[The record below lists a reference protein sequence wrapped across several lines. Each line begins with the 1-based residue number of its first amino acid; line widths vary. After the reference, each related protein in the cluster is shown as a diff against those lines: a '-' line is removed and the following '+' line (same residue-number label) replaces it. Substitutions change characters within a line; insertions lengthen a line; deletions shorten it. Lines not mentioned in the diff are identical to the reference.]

1 MKNFKKVVLTI
12 LLGVAVILPS
22 SVYALTEVKNEE
34 ELKNAI
40 KDGGEIVLQDNI
52 TLTDII
58 EIKDGN
64 VIINMN
70 SKNIT
75 IEKGAFK
82 IFKGKVEFT
91 GKGTIKDVRE
101 GNSCTVWAYGSTN
114 SKDSEYTTLNIG
126 KDVTIDT
133 TQWGVCLG
141 NAVKDNKVAYGL
153 TLNFD
158 GKIISSGIESGGM
171 TIFGNVKNGC
181 SYDKKCDLT
190 NAPVVNIGK
199 TAYIK
204 ADGDVAL
211 YGAGI
216 GIWNI
221 NGGSFESKSVI
232 GIKSGKLIINDGLFT
247 AIGDPKIGELYGN
260 GIYSTGSSIQIEN
273 NKGYA
278 GNIEITINGGTF
290 ESDKG
295 LSIYHY
301 PPTKD
306 EENALKSLVIN
317 GGKFKAKYEL
327 LENDNVTIEYGEFA
341 SEIIDLLKNG
351 YVQLFTNGVYTPSN
365 IIGGSAGLL
374 INGKTTIDYI
384 KPGEEVT
391 ISTKG
396 MFELESLDITTS
408 DDKKVTVKDNKFIMP
423 SKLVRVNAKTIE
435 LYEILF
441 DPNENVEVTFTV
453 DGVEKDIAKEG
464 SKVKFSYT
472 VKEGYVVKS
481 ISLVNTFTDKE
492 VEVKDNTFTM
502 PEGSVELKIVT
513 AEKGDIKEVTKP
525 IEVSKDVDKEIV
537 EDLSKVKLDNTKT
550 GLLESVDTSKLE
562 GVTET
567 DKVEVS
573 IKATLNSYDKEKN
586 TLVFDIKPFY
596 SINGTE
602 KGIIPNNL
610 LTKTIKIELPV
621 PSSVTDT
628 HVKVIHK
635 SGEKV
640 IDTKN
645 YEIKTREDSK
655 YITIETE
662 SFSTFELSF
671 YTPSTVENPTTGD
684 GSIGYI
690 LLTIISLLGLAS
702 GYGLLK
708 HSMNK

>member
-1 MKNFKKVVLTI
+1 MKNFKKIVLSI
-12 LLGVAVILPS
+12 LLGVLVIVPS
-22 SVYALTEVKNEE
+22 TVYALTEVKTNE
-34 ELKNAI
+34 ELKEAVKN
-40 KDGGEIVLQDNI
+40 DSEIVLQN
-52 TLTDII
+52 DII
-58 EIKDGN
+58 MTDDITVRGQKINIDLNGNSLTLKAYIRVYEGSLEFSGKGLIKDDR
-64 VIINMN
+64 
-70 SKNIT
+70 
-75 IEKGAFK
+75 EDL
-82 IFKGKVEFT
+82 
-91 GKGTIKDVRE
+91 KGTIYV
-101 GNSCTVWAYGSTN
+101 YGSTD
-114 SKDSEYTTLNIG
+114 SKAVSYATLTVG
-126 KDVTIDT
+126 KDVKIETKRYGIVVWPITENKKPVPTYFPTYGTVINFNGTIIST
-133 TQWGVCLG
+133 NENAGGITISG
-141 NAVKDNKVAYGL
+141 NLKN
-153 TLNFD
+153 D
-158 GKIISSGIESGGM
+158 GKLE
-171 TIFGNVKNGC
+171 
-181 SYDKKCDLT
+181 
-190 NAPVVNIGK
+190 NAPIINIGK
-199 TAYIK
+199 TAVVK
-204 ADGDVAL
+204 TTAEAAL
-211 YGAGI
+211 YAAGI
-216 GIWNI
+216 GVWNI
-221 NGGSFESKSVI
+221 DGGVFEGKSAI
-232 GIKSGKLIINDGLFT
+232 GIKSGKLVINDGTFT
-247 AIGDPKIGELYGN
+247 ATGETKTGELYGN
-260 GIYSTGSSIQIEN
+260 GIISTGSSIQIEN

-301 PPTKD
+301 PPTTD

-317 GGKFKAKYEL
+317 GGVFKANYKL

-423 SKLVRVNAKTIE
+423 NKLVRVNAKTIE
-435 LYEILF
+435 LYEILYE
-441 DPNENVEVTFTV
+441 PNENVEVTFTV

-464 SKVKFSYT
+464 SKVKFSYN

-513 AEKGDIKEVTKP
+513 TEKGDIKEVTKP
-525 IEVSKDVDKEIV
+525 IEVSKDVDKEVV

-684 GSIGYI
+684 GSIGYL

>member
-1 MKNFKKVVLTI
+1 MKNFKKIVLSI
-12 LLGVAVILPS
+12 LLGVLVIVPS
-22 SVYALTEVKNEE
+22 TVYALTEVKTNE
-34 ELKNAI
+34 ELKEAVKN
-40 KDGGEIVLQDNI
+40 DSEIVLQN
-52 TLTDII
+52 DII
-58 EIKDGN
+58 MTDDITVRGQKINIDLNGNSLTLKAYIRVYEGSLEFSGKGLIKDDR
-64 VIINMN
+64 
-70 SKNIT
+70 
-75 IEKGAFK
+75 EDLR
-82 IFKGKVEFT
+82 
-91 GKGTIKDVRE
+91 GTIYV
-101 GNSCTVWAYGSTN
+101 YGSTD
-114 SKDSEYTTLNIG
+114 SKAVSFATLTVG
-126 KDVTIDT
+126 KDVKIETKRYGIVVWPITENKKPVPTYFPTYGTVINFNGTIIST
-133 TQWGVCLG
+133 NENAGGITISG
-141 NAVKDNKVAYGL
+141 NLKN
-153 TLNFD
+153 D
-158 GKIISSGIESGGM
+158 GKLE
-171 TIFGNVKNGC
+171 
-181 SYDKKCDLT
+181 
-190 NAPVVNIGK
+190 NAPIINIGK
-199 TAYIK
+199 TAVVK
-204 ADGDVAL
+204 TTAEAAL
-211 YGAGI
+211 YAAGI
-216 GIWNI
+216 GVWNI
-221 NGGSFESKSVI
+221 DGGVFEGKSAI
-232 GIKSGKLIINDGLFT
+232 GIKSGKLVINDGTFT
-247 AIGDPKIGELYGN
+247 ATGETKTGELYGN
-260 GIYSTGSSIQIEN
+260 GIISTGSSIQIEN

-290 ESDKG
+290 KSEKG

-301 PPTKD
+301 PPTTD

-317 GGKFKAKYEL
+317 GGVFKAKYEL

-351 YVQLFTNGVYTPSN
+351 YVQLFTDGVYTPSN

-423 SKLVRVNAKTIE
+423 NKLVRVNAKTIE
-435 LYEILF
+435 LYEILYE
-441 DPNENVEVTFTV
+441 PNENVKVTFTV

-481 ISLVNTFTDKE
+481 ISLVNTYTDEE

-513 AEKGDIKEVTKP
+513 TEKGDIKEVTKP

>member
-1 MKNFKKVVLTI
+1 MKNFKKIVLTFI
-12 LLGVAVILPS
+12 SVALVLVPS
-22 SVYALTEVKNEE
+22 TLFAATVEVKNEE
-34 ELKNAI
+34 ELFKAI
-40 KDGGEIVLQDNI
+40 SSDNTIILQSDV
-52 TLTDII
+52 TLTKTL
-58 EIKDGN
+58 EIKGSNVTIDLNGN
-64 VIINMN
+64 TLTVENGYIDLL
-70 SKNIT
+70 
-75 IEKGAFK
+75 
-82 IFKGKVEFT
+82 KGKLEFT
-91 GKGTIKDVRE
+91 GKGIVKDVRVREDVTSTIWVE
-101 GNSCTVWAYGSTN
+101 G
-114 SKDSEYTTLNIG
+114 SKDVNAKDYSVLTIG

-133 TQWGVCLG
+133 TQWAITVYHDDY
-141 NAVKDNKVAYGL
+141 KAYGV
-153 TLNFD
+153 TLNFNGTIESSAVNGGGITLNGFVKND
-158 GKIISSGIESGGM
+158 GKIE
-171 TIFGNVKNGC
+171 
-181 SYDKKCDLT
+181 
-190 NAPVVNIGK
+190 NAPVINLGK
-199 TAYIK
+199 TASVK
-204 ADGDVAL
+204 VVGDTAL
-211 YGAGI
+211 YGAGM
-216 GIWNI
+216 GVWNI
-221 NGGSFESKSVI
+221 NGGMYEGKSAI
-232 GIKSGKLIINDGLFT
+232 GIKSGSLIINDGVFT
-247 AIGDPKIGELYGN
+247 ATGENKTGELYGN
-260 GIYSTGSSIQIEN
+260 GMISTGSSIQIEN

-290 ESDKG
+290 KSEKG

-301 PPTKD
+301 PPAED

-317 GGKFKAKYEL
+317 GGSFKANYKL

-423 SKLVRVNAKTIE
+423 NKLVRVNAKTIE

-441 DPNENVEVTFTV
+441 DPNENVKVAFTV

-481 ISLVNTFTDKE
+481 ISLVNTYTDKE

-513 AEKGDIKEVTKP
+513 TEKGDIKEVTKP

>member
-1 MKNFKKVVLTI
+1 MKNFKKVVLTFI
-12 LLGVAVILPS
+12 SVALVLVPS
-22 SVYALTEVKNEE
+22 TLFAATVEVKNEE
-34 ELKNAI
+34 ELFKAI
-40 KDGGEIVLQDNI
+40 SSDNTIILQSDV
-52 TLTDII
+52 TLTKAL
-58 EIKDGN
+58 EIKGSNVTIDLNGN
-64 VIINMN
+64 TLTVENGYIDLF
-70 SKNIT
+70 
-75 IEKGAFK
+75 E
-82 IFKGKVEFT
+82 GKLEFT
-91 GKGTIKDVRE
+91 GKGIVKDIRVRE
-101 GNSCTVWAYGSTN
+101 KVTSTIWVEGSN
-114 SKDSEYTTLNIG
+114 DVNAKDFSTLVIG

-133 TQWGVCLG
+133 TQWGITISNLDS
-141 NAVKDNKVAYGL
+141 NNKAYGV
-153 TLNFD
+153 TVNFD
-158 GKIISSGIESGGM
+158 GTLISSAVKGGGI
-171 TIFGNVKNGC
+171 TVFGNVKNDG
-181 SYDKKCDLT
+181 KIE
-190 NAPVVNIGK
+190 NAPVINLGK
-199 TAYIK
+199 TASVK
-204 ADGDVAL
+204 VVGDTAL
-211 YGAGI
+211 YGAGM
-216 GIWNI
+216 GVWNI
-221 NGGSFESKSVI
+221 NGGIYEGKSAI
-232 GIKSGKLIINDGLFT
+232 GIKSGKLVINDGTFT
-247 AIGDPKIGELYGN
+247 ATGDPKTGELYGN
-260 GIYSTGSSIQIEN
+260 GIISTGSSIQIEN

-290 ESDKG
+290 KSDKG

-301 PPTKD
+301 PPTTD

-317 GGKFKAKYEL
+317 GGVFKAKYEL

-396 MFELESLDITTS
+396 MFELDSLDITTS
-408 DDKKVTVKDNKFIMP
+408 DDKEVSVKDNKFIMP
-423 SKLVRVNAKTIE
+423 NKLVRVNAKTIE

-441 DPNENVEVTFTV
+441 DPNENVKVAFTV

-464 SKVKFSYT
+464 SKVKFSYN

-481 ISLVNTFTDKE
+481 ISLVNIYTDEE

-502 PEGSVELKIVT
+502 PDGSVELKIVT
-513 AEKGDIKEVTKP
+513 TEKGDIKEVTKP

>member
-1 MKNFKKVVLTI
+1 MKNFKKIVLSI
-12 LLGVAVILPS
+12 LLGVLVIVPS
-22 SVYALTEVKNEE
+22 TVYALTEVKTNE
-34 ELKNAI
+34 ELKEAVKN
-40 KDGGEIVLQDNI
+40 DGEIVLQK
-52 TLTDII
+52 DII
-58 EIKDGN
+58 MTDDITVRGQKINIDLNGNSLTLKAYIRVYEGSLEFSGKGLIKDDR
-64 VIINMN
+64 
-70 SKNIT
+70 
-75 IEKGAFK
+75 EDLR
-82 IFKGKVEFT
+82 
-91 GKGTIKDVRE
+91 GTIYV
-101 GNSCTVWAYGSTN
+101 YGSTD
-114 SKDSEYTTLNIG
+114 SKAVSFANLTVG
-126 KDVTIDT
+126 KDVKIETKRYGIVVWPITENKKPVPTYFPTYGTVINFNGTIIST
-133 TQWGVCLG
+133 NENAGGITISG
-141 NAVKDNKVAYGL
+141 NLKN
-153 TLNFD
+153 D
-158 GKIISSGIESGGM
+158 GKLE
-171 TIFGNVKNGC
+171 
-181 SYDKKCDLT
+181 
-190 NAPVVNIGK
+190 NAPIINIGK
-199 TAYIK
+199 TAVVK
-204 ADGDVAL
+204 TTAEAAL
-211 YGAGI
+211 YGAGM
-216 GIWNI
+216 GVWNI
-221 NGGSFESKSVI
+221 DGGVFEGKSAI
-232 GIKSGKLIINDGLFT
+232 GIKSGKLVINDGTFT
-247 AIGDPKIGELYGN
+247 ATGETKTGELYGN
-260 GIYSTGSSIQIEN
+260 GIISTGSSIQIEN

-290 ESDKG
+290 KSEKG

-317 GGKFKAKYEL
+317 GGVFKANYKL

-396 MFELESLDITTS
+396 MYELESLDITTS
-408 DDKKVTVKDNKFIMP
+408 DDEKVTVKDNKFIMP
-423 SKLVRVNAKTIE
+423 NKLVRVNAKTIE

-441 DPNENVEVTFTV
+441 DPNENVKVTFTV

-481 ISLVNTFTDKE
+481 ISLVNIYTDEE

-513 AEKGDIKEVTKP
+513 TEKGEVKEVTKP

>member
-1 MKNFKKVVLTI
+1 MKNFKKLVLTFI
-12 LLGVAVILPS
+12 SVALVLVPS
-22 SVYALTEVKNEE
+22 TLFAATVEVKNEE
-34 ELKNAI
+34 ELFKAI
-40 KDGGEIVLQDNI
+40 SSDNTIILQSDV
-52 TLTDII
+52 TLTKAL
-58 EIKDGN
+58 EIKGSNVTIDLNGN
-64 VIINMN
+64 TLTVENGYIDLF
-70 SKNIT
+70 
-75 IEKGAFK
+75 E
-82 IFKGKVEFT
+82 GKLEFT
-91 GKGTIKDVRE
+91 GKGIVKDIRVRE
-101 GNSCTVWAYGSTN
+101 KVTSTIWVEGSN
-114 SKDSEYTTLNIG
+114 DVNAKDFSTLVIG

-133 TQWGVCLG
+133 TQWGITISNLDS
-141 NAVKDNKVAYGL
+141 NNKAYGV
-153 TLNFD
+153 TVNFD
-158 GKIISSGIESGGM
+158 GTLISSAVKGGGI
-171 TIFGNVKNGC
+171 TVFGNVKNDG
-181 SYDKKCDLT
+181 KIE
-190 NAPVVNIGK
+190 NAPVINLGK
-199 TAYIK
+199 TASVK
-204 ADGDVAL
+204 VVGDTAL
-211 YGAGI
+211 YGAGM
-216 GIWNI
+216 GVWNI
-221 NGGSFESKSVI
+221 NGGIYEGKSAI
-232 GIKSGKLIINDGLFT
+232 GIKSGKLVINDGTFT
-247 AIGDPKIGELYGN
+247 ATGDPKTGELYGN
-260 GIYSTGSSIQIEN
+260 GIISTGSSIQIEN

-290 ESDKG
+290 ESNKG

-301 PPTKD
+301 PPTTD

-317 GGKFKAKYEL
+317 GGSFKAKYEL
-327 LENDNVTIEYGEFA
+327 LDNDNVTIEYGEFA

-423 SKLVRVNAKTIE
+423 NKLVRVNAKTIE
-435 LYEILF
+435 LYEILYE
-441 DPNENVEVTFTV
+441 PNENVEVTFTV

-464 SKVKFSYT
+464 SKVKFSYN

-481 ISLVNTFTDKE
+481 ISLVNIYTDEE

-502 PEGSVELKIVT
+502 PDGSVELKIVT
-513 AEKGDIKEVTKP
+513 TEKGDIKEVTKP

-690 LLTIISLLGLAS
+690 LLTVISLLGLAS

>member
-1 MKNFKKVVLTI
+1 MKNFKKIVLSI
-12 LLGVAVILPS
+12 LLGVLVIVPS
-22 SVYALTEVKNEE
+22 TVYALTEVKTNE
-34 ELKNAI
+34 ELKEAVKN
-40 KDGGEIVLQDNI
+40 DGEIVLQK
-52 TLTDII
+52 DII
-58 EIKDGN
+58 MTDDITVRGQKINIDLNGNSLTLKAYIRVYEGSLEFSGKGLIKDDR
-64 VIINMN
+64 
-70 SKNIT
+70 
-75 IEKGAFK
+75 EDLR
-82 IFKGKVEFT
+82 
-91 GKGTIKDVRE
+91 GTIYV
-101 GNSCTVWAYGSTN
+101 YGSTD
-114 SKDSEYTTLNIG
+114 SKAVSFANLTVG
-126 KDVTIDT
+126 KDVKIETKRYGIVVWPITENKKPVPTYFPTYGTVINFNGTIIST
-133 TQWGVCLG
+133 NENAGGITISG
-141 NAVKDNKVAYGL
+141 NLKN
-153 TLNFD
+153 D
-158 GKIISSGIESGGM
+158 GKLE
-171 TIFGNVKNGC
+171 
-181 SYDKKCDLT
+181 
-190 NAPVVNIGK
+190 NAPIINIGK
-199 TAYIK
+199 TAVVK
-204 ADGDVAL
+204 TTAEAAL
-211 YGAGI
+211 YAAGM
-216 GIWNI
+216 GVWNI
-221 NGGSFESKSVI
+221 NGGVFEGKSAI
-232 GIKSGKLIINDGLFT
+232 GIKSGKLVINDGTFT
-247 AIGDPKIGELYGN
+247 ATGETKTGELYGN
-260 GIYSTGSSIQIEN
+260 GIISTGSSIQIEN

-290 ESDKG
+290 KSEKG

-301 PPTKD
+301 PPTTD

-317 GGKFKAKYEL
+317 GGSFKANYKL

-391 ISTKG
+391 ISTKE
-396 MFELESLDITTS
+396 MFELDSLDITTS
-408 DDKKVTVKDNKFIMP
+408 DDKEVSVKDNKFIMP

-464 SKVKFSYT
+464 SKVKFSYN

-481 ISLVNTFTDKE
+481 ISLVNIYTDEE

-513 AEKGDIKEVTKP
+513 TEKGDIKEVTKP

-621 PSSVTDT
+621 PSNVTDT

>member
-1 MKNFKKVVLTI
+1 MKNFKKIVLSI
-12 LLGVAVILPS
+12 LLGVLVIVPS
-22 SVYALTEVKNEE
+22 TVYALTEVKTNE
-34 ELKNAI
+34 ELKEAVKN
-40 KDGGEIVLQDNI
+40 DSEIVLQN
-52 TLTDII
+52 DII
-58 EIKDGN
+58 MTDDITVRGQKINIDLNGNSLTLKAYIRVYEGSLEFSGKGLIKDDR
-64 VIINMN
+64 
-70 SKNIT
+70 
-75 IEKGAFK
+75 EDLR
-82 IFKGKVEFT
+82 
-91 GKGTIKDVRE
+91 GTIYV
-101 GNSCTVWAYGSTN
+101 YGSTD
-114 SKDSEYTTLNIG
+114 SKAVSFANLTVG
-126 KDVTIDT
+126 KDVKIETKRYGIVVWPITENKKPVPTYFPTYGTVINFNGTIIST
-133 TQWGVCLG
+133 NENAGGITISG
-141 NAVKDNKVAYGL
+141 NLKN
-153 TLNFD
+153 D
-158 GKIISSGIESGGM
+158 GKLE
-171 TIFGNVKNGC
+171 
-181 SYDKKCDLT
+181 
-190 NAPVVNIGK
+190 NAPIINIGK
-199 TAYIK
+199 TAVVK
-204 ADGDVAL
+204 TTAEAAL
-211 YGAGI
+211 YAAGI
-216 GIWNI
+216 GVWNI
-221 NGGSFESKSVI
+221 DGGVFEGKSAI
-232 GIKSGKLIINDGLFT
+232 GIKSGKLVINDGTFT
-247 AIGDPKIGELYGN
+247 ATGELKTGELYGN
-260 GIYSTGSSIQIEN
+260 GIISTGSSIQIEN

-290 ESDKG
+290 ESNKG

-301 PPTKD
+301 PPTTD

-317 GGKFKAKYEL
+317 GGSFKAKYEL
-327 LENDNVTIEYGEFA
+327 LDNDNVTIEYGEFA

-423 SKLVRVNAKTIE
+423 NKLVRVNAKTIE
-435 LYEILF
+435 LYEILYE
-441 DPNENVEVTFTV
+441 PNENVEVTFTV

-464 SKVKFSYT
+464 SKVKFSYN

-481 ISLVNTFTDKE
+481 ISLVNIYTDEE

-502 PEGSVELKIVT
+502 PDGSVELKIVT
-513 AEKGDIKEVTKP
+513 TEKGDIKEVTKP

-602 KGIIPNNL
+602 KGIIIPNNL

-708 HSMNK
+708 HSVNK

>member
-1 MKNFKKVVLTI
+1 MKNFKKIVLSI
-12 LLGVAVILPS
+12 LLGVLVIVPS
-22 SVYALTEVKNEE
+22 TVYALTEVKTNE
-34 ELKNAI
+34 ELKEAVKN
-40 KDGGEIVLQDNI
+40 DSEIVLQN
-52 TLTDII
+52 DII
-58 EIKDGN
+58 MTDDITVRGQKINIDLNGNSLTLKAYIRVYEGSLEFSGKGLIKDDR
-64 VIINMN
+64 
-70 SKNIT
+70 
-75 IEKGAFK
+75 EDLR
-82 IFKGKVEFT
+82 
-91 GKGTIKDVRE
+91 GTIYV
-101 GNSCTVWAYGSTN
+101 YGSTD
-114 SKDSEYTTLNIG
+114 SKAVSYATLTVG
-126 KDVTIDT
+126 KDVKIETKRYGIVVWPITENKKPVPTYFPTYGTVINFNGTIIST
-133 TQWGVCLG
+133 NENAGGITISG
-141 NAVKDNKVAYGL
+141 NLKN
-153 TLNFD
+153 D
-158 GKIISSGIESGGM
+158 GKLE
-171 TIFGNVKNGC
+171 
-181 SYDKKCDLT
+181 
-190 NAPVVNIGK
+190 NAPIINIGK
-199 TAYIK
+199 TAVVK
-204 ADGDVAL
+204 TTAEAAL
-211 YGAGI
+211 YGAGM
-216 GIWNI
+216 GVWNI
-221 NGGSFESKSVI
+221 DGGIYEGKSAI
-232 GIKSGKLIINDGLFT
+232 GIKSGKLVINDGTFT
-247 AIGDPKIGELYGN
+247 AIGETKTGELYGN
-260 GIYSTGSSIQIEN
+260 GIISTGSSIQIEN

-290 ESDKG
+290 ESEKG
-295 LSIYHY
+295 LSIHHY
-301 PPTKD
+301 PPTTD

-317 GGKFKAKYEL
+317 GGSFKAKYEL
-327 LENDNVTIEYGEFA
+327 LDNDNVTIEYGEFA

-351 YVQLFTNGVYTPSN
+351 YVQLFTDGVYTPSN
-365 IIGGSAGLL
+365 IIGGSAGIL

-396 MFELESLDITTS
+396 MYELESLDITTS

-423 SKLVRVNAKTIE
+423 NKLVRVNAKTIE

-441 DPNENVEVTFTV
+441 DPNENVKVTFTV

-481 ISLVNTFTDKE
+481 ISLVNIYTDEE

-502 PEGSVELKIVT
+502 PDGSVELKIVT
-513 AEKGDIKEVTKP
+513 TEKGDIKEVTKP

-621 PSSVTDT
+621 PSNVTDT

>member
-1 MKNFKKVVLTI
+1 MKNFKKIVLSI
-12 LLGVAVILPS
+12 LLGVLVIVPS
-22 SVYALTEVKNEE
+22 TVYALTEVKTNE
-34 ELKNAI
+34 ELKEAVKN
-40 KDGGEIVLQDNI
+40 DSEIVLQN
-52 TLTDII
+52 DII
-58 EIKDGN
+58 MTDDITVRGQKINIDLNGNSLTLKAYIRVYEGSLEFSGKGLIKDDR
-64 VIINMN
+64 
-70 SKNIT
+70 
-75 IEKGAFK
+75 EDLR
-82 IFKGKVEFT
+82 
-91 GKGTIKDVRE
+91 GTIYV
-101 GNSCTVWAYGSTN
+101 YGSTD
-114 SKDSEYTTLNIG
+114 SKAVSYATLTVG
-126 KDVTIDT
+126 KDVKIETKRYGIVVWPITENKKPVPTYFPTYGTVINFNGTIIST
-133 TQWGVCLG
+133 NENAGGITISG
-141 NAVKDNKVAYGL
+141 NLKN
-153 TLNFD
+153 D
-158 GKIISSGIESGGM
+158 GKLE
-171 TIFGNVKNGC
+171 
-181 SYDKKCDLT
+181 
-190 NAPVVNIGK
+190 NAPIINIGK
-199 TAYIK
+199 TAVVK
-204 ADGDVAL
+204 TTAEAAL
-211 YGAGI
+211 YGAGM
-216 GIWNI
+216 GVWNI
-221 NGGSFESKSVI
+221 DGGVFEGKSAI
-232 GIKSGKLIINDGLFT
+232 GIKSGKLVINDGTFT
-247 AIGDPKIGELYGN
+247 ATGELKTGELYGN
-260 GIYSTGSSIQIEN
+260 GIISTGSSIQIEN

-290 ESDKG
+290 ESNKG

-301 PPTKD
+301 PPAED

-317 GGKFKAKYEL
+317 GGVFKAKYEL

-351 YVQLFTNGVYTPSN
+351 YVQLFTDGVYTPSN

-423 SKLVRVNAKTIE
+423 NKLVRVNAKTIE
-435 LYEILF
+435 LYEILYES
-441 DPNENVEVTFTV
+441 NENVEVTFTV

-481 ISLVNTFTDKE
+481 ISLVNIYTDEE

-513 AEKGDIKEVTKP
+513 TEKGDIKEVTKP

-702 GYGLLK
+702 GYGLFK

>member
-1 MKNFKKVVLTI
+1 MKSFKKVVLTFI
-12 LLGVAVILPS
+12 SVALVLVPS
-22 SVYALTEVKNEE
+22 TLFAATVEVKNEE
-34 ELKNAI
+34 ELFKAI
-40 KDGGEIVLQDNI
+40 SSDNTIILQSDV
-52 TLTDII
+52 TLTKTLK
-58 EIKDGN
+58 IKGSNVTIDLNGN
-64 VIINMN
+64 TLTVENGYIDLL
-70 SKNIT
+70 
-75 IEKGAFK
+75 
-82 IFKGKVEFT
+82 KGKLEFT
-91 GKGTIKDVRE
+91 GKGIVKDVRVREDVTSTIWVE
-101 GNSCTVWAYGSTN
+101 G
-114 SKDSEYTTLNIG
+114 SKDVNAKNYSVLTIG

-133 TQWGVCLG
+133 TQWAITVYHDDY
-141 NAVKDNKVAYGL
+141 KAYGV
-153 TLNFD
+153 TLNFNGTIESSAVNGGGITLNGFVKND
-158 GKIISSGIESGGM
+158 GKIE
-171 TIFGNVKNGC
+171 
-181 SYDKKCDLT
+181 
-190 NAPVVNIGK
+190 NAPVINLGK
-199 TAYIK
+199 TASVK
-204 ADGDVAL
+204 VVGDTAL
-211 YGAGI
+211 YGAGM
-216 GIWNI
+216 GVWNI
-221 NGGSFESKSVI
+221 NGGMYEGKSAI
-232 GIKSGKLIINDGLFT
+232 GIKSGSLIINDGVFT
-247 AIGDPKIGELYGN
+247 ATGENKTGELYGN
-260 GIYSTGSSIQIEN
+260 GMISTGSSIQIEN

-290 ESDKG
+290 KSEKG

-301 PPTKD
+301 PPAED

-317 GGKFKAKYEL
+317 GGVFNAKFEL
-327 LENDNVTIEYGEFA
+327 LKNDNVTIENGEFVQEVI
-341 SEIIDLLKNG
+341 SYLKNG

-396 MFELESLDITTS
+396 MYELESLDITTS

-423 SKLVRVNAKTIE
+423 NKLVRVNAKTIE
-435 LYEILF
+435 LYEILYE
-441 DPNENVEVTFTV
+441 PNENVKVTFTV

-481 ISLVNTFTDKE
+481 ISLVNTYTDEE

-513 AEKGDIKEVTKP
+513 TEKGDIKEVTKP

>member
-1 MKNFKKVVLTI
+1 MKNFKKIVLSI
-12 LLGVAVILPS
+12 LLGVLVIVPS
-22 SVYALTEVKNEE
+22 TVYALTEVKTNEE
-34 ELKNAI
+34 LSEAVKN
-40 KDGGEIVLQDNI
+40 DGEIVLQN
-52 TLTDII
+52 DII
-58 EIKDGN
+58 MTDDIIVRGQKINIDLNGNSLTLKAYIRVYEGSLEFSGKGLIKDDR
-64 VIINMN
+64 
-70 SKNIT
+70 
-75 IEKGAFK
+75 EDLR
-82 IFKGKVEFT
+82 
-91 GKGTIKDVRE
+91 GTIYV
-101 GNSCTVWAYGSTN
+101 YGSTD
-114 SKDSEYTTLNIG
+114 SKAVSYATLTVG
-126 KDVTIDT
+126 KDVKIETKRYGIVVWPITENKKPVPTYFPTYGTVINFNGTIIST
-133 TQWGVCLG
+133 NENAGGITISG
-141 NAVKDNKVAYGL
+141 NLKN
-153 TLNFD
+153 D
-158 GKIISSGIESGGM
+158 GKLE
-171 TIFGNVKNGC
+171 
-181 SYDKKCDLT
+181 
-190 NAPVVNIGK
+190 NAPIINIGK
-199 TAYIK
+199 TAVVK
-204 ADGDVAL
+204 TTAEAAL
-211 YGAGI
+211 YAAGI
-216 GIWNI
+216 GVWNI
-221 NGGSFESKSVI
+221 DGGIYEGKSAI
-232 GIKSGKLIINDGLFT
+232 GIKSGKLVINDGTFT
-247 AIGDPKIGELYGN
+247 ATGETKTGELYGN
-260 GIYSTGSSIQIEN
+260 GIISTGSSIQIEN
-273 NKGYA
+273 NNGYA

-290 ESDKG
+290 KSEKG

-317 GGKFKAKYEL
+317 GGSFKANYKL

-351 YVQLFTNGVYTPSN
+351 YVQLFTDGVYTPSN

-396 MFELESLDITTS
+396 MYELESLDITTS
-408 DDKKVTVKDNKFIMP
+408 DDEKVTVKDNKFIMP
-423 SKLVRVNAKTIE
+423 NKLVRVNAKTIE

-441 DPNENVEVTFTV
+441 DPNENVKVTFTV

-481 ISLVNTFTDKE
+481 ISLVNIYTDEE

-513 AEKGDIKEVTKP
+513 TEKGEVKEVTKP

>member
-1 MKNFKKVVLTI
+1 MKNFKKIVLSI
-12 LLGVAVILPS
+12 LLGVLVIVPS
-22 SVYALTEVKNEE
+22 TVYALTEVKTNE
-34 ELKNAI
+34 ELKEAVKN
-40 KDGGEIVLQDNI
+40 DGEIVLQN
-52 TLTDII
+52 DII
-58 EIKDGN
+58 MTDDIIVRGQKINIDLNGNSLTLKAYIRVYEGSLEFSGKGLIKDDR
-64 VIINMN
+64 
-70 SKNIT
+70 
-75 IEKGAFK
+75 EDLR
-82 IFKGKVEFT
+82 
-91 GKGTIKDVRE
+91 GTIYV
-101 GNSCTVWAYGSTN
+101 YGSTD
-114 SKDSEYTTLNIG
+114 SKAVSYATLTVG
-126 KDVTIDT
+126 KDVKIETKRYGIVVWPITENKKPVPTYFPTYGTVINFNGTIIST
-133 TQWGVCLG
+133 NENAGGITISG
-141 NAVKDNKVAYGL
+141 NLKN
-153 TLNFD
+153 D
-158 GKIISSGIESGGM
+158 GKLE
-171 TIFGNVKNGC
+171 
-181 SYDKKCDLT
+181 
-190 NAPVVNIGK
+190 NAPIINIGK
-199 TAYIK
+199 TAVVK
-204 ADGDVAL
+204 TTAEAAL
-211 YGAGI
+211 YAAGI
-216 GIWNI
+216 GVWNI
-221 NGGSFESKSVI
+221 DGGVFEGKSAI
-232 GIKSGKLIINDGLFT
+232 GIKSGKLVINDGTFT
-247 AIGDPKIGELYGN
+247 ATGEFKTGELYGN
-260 GIYSTGSSIQIEN
+260 GIISTGSSIQIEN

-290 ESDKG
+290 KSEKG

-317 GGKFKAKYEL
+317 GGSFKANYKL

-396 MFELESLDITTS
+396 MFELDSLDITTS
-408 DDKKVTVKDNKFIMP
+408 DDKEVSVKDNKFIMP
-423 SKLVRVNAKTIE
+423 NKLVRVNAKTIE

-441 DPNENVEVTFTV
+441 DPNENVKVTFTV

-464 SKVKFSYT
+464 SKVKFSYN

-481 ISLVNTFTDKE
+481 ISLVNIYTDEE

-502 PEGSVELKIVT
+502 PDGSVELKIVT
-513 AEKGDIKEVTKP
+513 TEKGDIKEITKP

>member
-1 MKNFKKVVLTI
+1 MKNFKKIVLSI
-12 LLGVAVILPS
+12 LLGVLVIVPS
-22 SVYALTEVKNEE
+22 TVYALTEVKTNE
-34 ELKNAI
+34 ELKEAVKN
-40 KDGGEIVLQDNI
+40 DSEIVLQN
-52 TLTDII
+52 DII
-58 EIKDGN
+58 MTDDITVRGQKINIDLNGNSLTLKAYIRVYEGSLEFSGKGLIKDDR
-64 VIINMN
+64 
-70 SKNIT
+70 
-75 IEKGAFK
+75 EDLR
-82 IFKGKVEFT
+82 
-91 GKGTIKDVRE
+91 GTIYV
-101 GNSCTVWAYGSTN
+101 YGSTD
-114 SKDSEYTTLNIG
+114 SKAVSYATLTVG
-126 KDVTIDT
+126 KDVKIETKRYGIVVWPITENKKPVPTYFPTYGTVINFNGTIIST
-133 TQWGVCLG
+133 NENAGGITISG
-141 NAVKDNKVAYGL
+141 NLKN
-153 TLNFD
+153 D
-158 GKIISSGIESGGM
+158 GKLE
-171 TIFGNVKNGC
+171 
-181 SYDKKCDLT
+181 
-190 NAPVVNIGK
+190 NAPIINIGK
-199 TAYIK
+199 TAVVK
-204 ADGDVAL
+204 TTAEAAL
-211 YGAGI
+211 YAAGI
-216 GIWNI
+216 GVWNI
-221 NGGSFESKSVI
+221 DGGVFEGKSAI
-232 GIKSGKLIINDGLFT
+232 GIKSGKLVINDGTFT
-247 AIGDPKIGELYGN
+247 ATGETKTGELYGN
-260 GIYSTGSSIQIEN
+260 GIISTGSSIQIEN

-290 ESDKG
+290 ESNKG

-301 PPTKD
+301 PPTTD

-317 GGKFKAKYEL
+317 GGVFKANYKL

-396 MFELESLDITTS
+396 MFELDSLDITTS
-408 DDKKVTVKDNKFIMP
+408 DDKEVSVKDNKFIMP
-423 SKLVRVNAKTIE
+423 NKLVRVNAKTIE

-441 DPNENVEVTFTV
+441 DPNENVKVAFTV

-464 SKVKFSYT
+464 SKVKFSYN

-481 ISLVNTFTDKE
+481 ISLVNIYTDEE

-502 PEGSVELKIVT
+502 PDGSVELKIVT
-513 AEKGDIKEVTKP
+513 TEKGDIKEVTKP

-708 HSMNK
+708 VY

>member
-1 MKNFKKVVLTI
+1 MKNFKKLVLTFI
-12 LLGVAVILPS
+12 SVALVLVPS
-22 SVYALTEVKNEE
+22 TLFAATVEVKNEE
-34 ELKNAI
+34 ELFKAI
-40 KDGGEIVLQDNI
+40 SSDNTIILQSDV
-52 TLTDII
+52 TLTKAL
-58 EIKDGN
+58 EIKGSNVTIDLNGN
-64 VIINMN
+64 TLTVENGYIDLF
-70 SKNIT
+70 
-75 IEKGAFK
+75 E
-82 IFKGKVEFT
+82 GKLEFT
-91 GKGTIKDVRE
+91 GKGIVKDIRVRE
-101 GNSCTVWAYGSTN
+101 KVTSTIWVEGSN
-114 SKDSEYTTLNIG
+114 DVNAKDFSTLVIG

-133 TQWGVCLG
+133 TQWGITISNLDS
-141 NAVKDNKVAYGL
+141 NNKAYGV
-153 TLNFD
+153 TVNFD
-158 GKIISSGIESGGM
+158 GTLISSAVKGGGI
-171 TIFGNVKNGC
+171 TVFGNVKNDG
-181 SYDKKCDLT
+181 KIE
-190 NAPVVNIGK
+190 NAPVINLGK
-199 TAYIK
+199 TASVK
-204 ADGDVAL
+204 VVGDTAL
-211 YGAGI
+211 YGAGM
-216 GIWNI
+216 GVWNI
-221 NGGSFESKSVI
+221 NGGIYEGKSAI
-232 GIKSGKLIINDGLFT
+232 GIKSGKLVINDGTFT
-247 AIGDPKIGELYGN
+247 ATGDPKTGELYGN
-260 GIYSTGSSIQIEN
+260 GIISTGSSIQIEN

-290 ESDKG
+290 ESNKG

-301 PPTKD
+301 PPTTD

-317 GGKFKAKYEL
+317 GGSFKAKYEL
-327 LENDNVTIEYGEFA
+327 LDNDNVTIEYGEFA

-435 LYEILF
+435 LYEILYE
-441 DPNENVEVTFTV
+441 PNENVEVTFTV

-464 SKVKFSYT
+464 SKVKFSYN

-481 ISLVNTFTDKE
+481 ISLVNIYTDEE

-502 PEGSVELKIVT
+502 PDGSVELKIVT
-513 AEKGDIKEVTKP
+513 TEKGDIKEVTKP

-708 HSMNK
+708 HSVNK

>member
-1 MKNFKKVVLTI
+1 MKNFKKIVLSI
-12 LLGVAVILPS
+12 LLGVLVIVPS
-22 SVYALTEVKNEE
+22 TVYALTEVKTNE
-34 ELKNAI
+34 ELKEAVKN
-40 KDGGEIVLQDNI
+40 DSEIVLQN
-52 TLTDII
+52 DII
-58 EIKDGN
+58 MTDDITVRGQKINIDLNGNSLTLKAYIRVYEGSLEFSGKGLIKDDR
-64 VIINMN
+64 
-70 SKNIT
+70 
-75 IEKGAFK
+75 EDLR
-82 IFKGKVEFT
+82 
-91 GKGTIKDVRE
+91 GTIYV
-101 GNSCTVWAYGSTN
+101 YGSTD
-114 SKDSEYTTLNIG
+114 SKAVSFATLTVG
-126 KDVTIDT
+126 KDVKIETKRYGIVVWPITENKKPVPTYFPTYGTVINFNGTIIST
-133 TQWGVCLG
+133 NENAGGITISG
-141 NAVKDNKVAYGL
+141 NLKN
-153 TLNFD
+153 D
-158 GKIISSGIESGGM
+158 GKLE
-171 TIFGNVKNGC
+171 
-181 SYDKKCDLT
+181 
-190 NAPVVNIGK
+190 NAPIINIGK
-199 TAYIK
+199 TAVVK
-204 ADGDVAL
+204 TTAEAAL
-211 YGAGI
+211 YAAGI
-216 GIWNI
+216 GVWNI
-221 NGGSFESKSVI
+221 DGGVFEGKSAI
-232 GIKSGKLIINDGLFT
+232 GIKSGKLVINDGTFT
-247 AIGDPKIGELYGN
+247 ATGETKTGELYGN
-260 GIYSTGSSIQIEN
+260 GIISTGSSIQIEN

-290 ESDKG
+290 KSEKG

-301 PPTKD
+301 PPTTD

-317 GGKFKAKYEL
+317 GGSFKANYKL

-396 MFELESLDITTS
+396 MFELDSLDITTS
-408 DDKKVTVKDNKFIMP
+408 DDKEVSVKDNKFIMP
-423 SKLVRVNAKTIE
+423 NKLVRVNAKTIE

-441 DPNENVEVTFTV
+441 DPNENVKVTFTV

-464 SKVKFSYT
+464 SKVKFSYN

-481 ISLVNTFTDKE
+481 ISLVNIYTDEE

-502 PEGSVELKIVT
+502 PDGSVELKIVT
-513 AEKGDIKEVTKP
+513 TEKGDIKEVTKP

-684 GSIGYI
+684 GNIGYI
-690 LLTIISLLGLAS
+690 LLTVISLLGLAS

>member
-1 MKNFKKVVLTI
+1 MKNFKKIVLSI
-12 LLGVAVILPS
+12 LLGVLVIVPS
-22 SVYALTEVKNEE
+22 TVYALTEVKTNEE
-34 ELKNAI
+34 LSEAVKN
-40 KDGGEIVLQDNI
+40 DGEIVLQN
-52 TLTDII
+52 DII
-58 EIKDGN
+58 MTDDITVRGQKINIDLNGNSLTLKAYIRVYEGSLEFSGKGLIKDDR
-64 VIINMN
+64 
-70 SKNIT
+70 
-75 IEKGAFK
+75 EDLR
-82 IFKGKVEFT
+82 
-91 GKGTIKDVRE
+91 GTIYV
-101 GNSCTVWAYGSTN
+101 YGSTD
-114 SKDSEYTTLNIG
+114 SKAVSYATLTVG
-126 KDVTIDT
+126 KDVKIETKRYGIVVWPITENKKPVPTYFPTYGTVINFNGTIIST
-133 TQWGVCLG
+133 NENAGGITISG
-141 NAVKDNKVAYGL
+141 NLKN
-153 TLNFD
+153 D
-158 GKIISSGIESGGM
+158 GKLE
-171 TIFGNVKNGC
+171 
-181 SYDKKCDLT
+181 
-190 NAPVVNIGK
+190 NAPIINIGK
-199 TAYIK
+199 TAVVK
-204 ADGDVAL
+204 TTAEAAL
-211 YGAGI
+211 YAAGI
-216 GIWNI
+216 GVWNI
-221 NGGSFESKSVI
+221 DGGVFEGKSAI
-232 GIKSGKLIINDGLFT
+232 GIKSGKLVINDGTFT
-247 AIGDPKIGELYGN
+247 ATGELKTGELYGN
-260 GIYSTGSSIQIEN
+260 GIISTGSSIQIEN

-290 ESDKG
+290 KSEKG

-301 PPTKD
+301 PPTTD

-317 GGKFKAKYEL
+317 GGVFKANYKL

-351 YVQLFTNGVYTPSN
+351 YVQLFTDGVYTPSN

-396 MFELESLDITTS
+396 MYELESLDITTS
-408 DDKKVTVKDNKFIMP
+408 DDKEVSVKDNKFIMP
-423 SKLVRVNAKTIE
+423 NKLVRVNAKTIE
-435 LYEILF
+435 LYEILYE
-441 DPNENVEVTFTV
+441 PNENVKVTFTV

-481 ISLVNTFTDKE
+481 ISLVNTYTDEE

-513 AEKGDIKEVTKP
+513 TEKGDIKEVTKP

>member
-1 MKNFKKVVLTI
+1 MKNFKKIVLSI
-12 LLGVAVILPS
+12 LLGVLVIVPS
-22 SVYALTEVKNEE
+22 TVYALTEVKTNE
-34 ELKNAI
+34 ELKEAVKN
-40 KDGGEIVLQDNI
+40 DSEIVLQN
-52 TLTDII
+52 DII
-58 EIKDGN
+58 MTDDITVRGQKINIDLNGNSLTLKAYIRVYEGSLEFSGKGLIKDDR
-64 VIINMN
+64 
-70 SKNIT
+70 
-75 IEKGAFK
+75 EDLR
-82 IFKGKVEFT
+82 
-91 GKGTIKDVRE
+91 GTIYV
-101 GNSCTVWAYGSTN
+101 YGSTD
-114 SKDSEYTTLNIG
+114 SKAVSFATLTVG
-126 KDVTIDT
+126 KDVKIETKRYGIVVWPITENKKPVPTYFPTYGTVINFNGTIIST
-133 TQWGVCLG
+133 NENAGGIIISG
-141 NAVKDNKVAYGL
+141 NLKN
-153 TLNFD
+153 D
-158 GKIISSGIESGGM
+158 GKLE
-171 TIFGNVKNGC
+171 
-181 SYDKKCDLT
+181 
-190 NAPVVNIGK
+190 NAPIINIGK
-199 TAYIK
+199 TAVVK
-204 ADGDVAL
+204 TTAEAAL
-211 YGAGI
+211 YGAGM
-216 GIWNI
+216 GVWNI
-221 NGGSFESKSVI
+221 DGGVFEGKSAI
-232 GIKSGKLIINDGLFT
+232 GIKSGKLVINDGTFT
-247 AIGDPKIGELYGN
+247 ATGETKTGELYGN
-260 GIYSTGSSIQIEN
+260 GIISTGSSIQIEN

-290 ESDKG
+290 KSEKG

-317 GGKFKAKYEL
+317 GGSFKANYKL

-351 YVQLFTNGVYTPSN
+351 YVQLFTDGVYTPSN
-365 IIGGSAGLL
+365 IIGGSAGIL

-441 DPNENVEVTFTV
+441 DPNENVKVTFTV

-481 ISLVNTFTDKE
+481 ISLVNTYTDKE

-513 AEKGDIKEVTKP
+513 TEKGDVKEVTKP

>member
-1 MKNFKKVVLTI
+1 MKNFKKIFLTFISVALVL
-12 LLGVAVILPS
+12 VPS
-22 SVYALTEVKNEE
+22 TLFAATVEVKNEE
-34 ELKNAI
+34 ELFKAI
-40 KDGGEIVLQDNI
+40 SSDNTIILQSDV
-52 TLTDII
+52 TLTKTL
-58 EIKDGN
+58 EIKGSNVTIDLNGN
-64 VIINMN
+64 TLTVENGYIDLL
-70 SKNIT
+70 
-75 IEKGAFK
+75 
-82 IFKGKVEFT
+82 KGKLEFT
-91 GKGTIKDVRE
+91 GKGIVKDVRVREDVTSTIWVE
-101 GNSCTVWAYGSTN
+101 G
-114 SKDSEYTTLNIG
+114 SKDVNAKDYSVLTIG

-133 TQWGVCLG
+133 TQWAITVYHDDY
-141 NAVKDNKVAYGL
+141 KAYGV
-153 TLNFD
+153 TLNFNGTIESSAVNGGGITLNGFVKND
-158 GKIISSGIESGGM
+158 GKIE
-171 TIFGNVKNGC
+171 
-181 SYDKKCDLT
+181 
-190 NAPVVNIGK
+190 NAPVINLGK
-199 TAYIK
+199 TASVK
-204 ADGDVAL
+204 VVGDTAL
-211 YGAGI
+211 YGAGM
-216 GIWNI
+216 GVWNI
-221 NGGSFESKSVI
+221 NGGMYEGKSAI
-232 GIKSGKLIINDGLFT
+232 GIKSGSLIINDGVFT
-247 AIGDPKIGELYGN
+247 ATGENKTGELYGN
-260 GIYSTGSSIQIEN
+260 GMISTGSSIQIEN

-290 ESDKG
+290 KSEKG

-301 PPTKD
+301 PPAED

-317 GGKFKAKYEL
+317 GGVFKANYKL

-396 MFELESLDITTS
+396 MYELESLDITTS

-423 SKLVRVNAKTIE
+423 NKLVRVNAKTIE

-481 ISLVNTFTDKE
+481 ISLVNIYTDEE

-502 PEGSVELKIVT
+502 PDGSVELKIVT
-513 AEKGDIKEVTKP
+513 IEKGDIKEVTKP

>member
-1 MKNFKKVVLTI
+1 MKNFKKVVLTFI
-12 LLGVAVILPS
+12 SVALVLVPS
-22 SVYALTEVKNEE
+22 TLFAATVEVKNEE
-34 ELKNAI
+34 ELFKAI
-40 KDGGEIVLQDNI
+40 SSDNTIILQSDV
-52 TLTDII
+52 TLTKTLK
-58 EIKDGN
+58 IKGSNVTIDLNGN
-64 VIINMN
+64 TLTVENGYIDLL
-70 SKNIT
+70 
-75 IEKGAFK
+75 
-82 IFKGKVEFT
+82 KGKLEFT
-91 GKGTIKDVRE
+91 GKGIVKDVRVREDVTSTIWVE
-101 GNSCTVWAYGSTN
+101 G
-114 SKDSEYTTLNIG
+114 SKDVNAKDYSVLTIG

-133 TQWGVCLG
+133 TQWAITVYHDDY
-141 NAVKDNKVAYGL
+141 KAYGV
-153 TLNFD
+153 TLNFNGTIESSAVEGGGITLNGFVKND
-158 GKIISSGIESGGM
+158 GKIE
-171 TIFGNVKNGC
+171 
-181 SYDKKCDLT
+181 
-190 NAPVVNIGK
+190 NAPVINLGK
-199 TAYIK
+199 TASVK
-204 ADGDVAL
+204 VVGDTAL
-211 YGAGI
+211 YGAGM
-216 GIWNI
+216 GVWNI
-221 NGGSFESKSVI
+221 NGGIYEGKSAI
-232 GIKSGKLIINDGLFT
+232 GIKSGSLIINDGVFT
-247 AIGDPKIGELYGN
+247 ATGENKTGELYGN
-260 GIYSTGSSIQIEN
+260 GMISTGSSIQIEN

-290 ESDKG
+290 KSEKG

-301 PPTKD
+301 PPAED

-317 GGKFKAKYEL
+317 GGVFNAKFEL
-327 LENDNVTIEYGEFA
+327 LKNDNVTIENGEFA
-341 SEIIDLLKNG
+341 QEVISYLKNG

-365 IIGGSAGLL
+365 IIAGTAGLL
-374 INGKTTIDYI
+374 INGKTTINYI

-391 ISTKG
+391 ISTMG
-396 MFELESLDITTS
+396 MFELDSLDITTS
-408 DDKKVTVKDNKFIMP
+408 DDKKVSVKDNKFIMP
-423 SKLVRVNAKTIE
+423 NKLVRVNAKTIQ

-441 DPNENVEVTFTV
+441 DPNENVKVNFTV

-481 ISLVNTFTDKE
+481 ISLVNTYTDKE

-502 PEGSVELKIVT
+502 PDGSVELKIVT
-513 AEKGDIKEVTKP
+513 TEKGDIKEVTKP

>member
-1 MKNFKKVVLTI
+1 MKNFKKVVLSI
-12 LLGVAVILPS
+12 LLGVLVIVPS
-22 SVYALTEVKNEE
+22 TVYALTEVKTSE
-34 ELKNAI
+34 ELSEAVKN
-40 KDGGEIVLQDNI
+40 DGEIVLQN
-52 TLTDII
+52 DII
-58 EIKDGN
+58 MTDDIIVRGQKINIDLNGNSLTLKAYIRVYEGSLEFSGKGLIKDDR
-64 VIINMN
+64 
-70 SKNIT
+70 
-75 IEKGAFK
+75 EDLR
-82 IFKGKVEFT
+82 
-91 GKGTIKDVRE
+91 GTIYV
-101 GNSCTVWAYGSTN
+101 YGSTD
-114 SKDSEYTTLNIG
+114 SKAVSYATLTVG
-126 KDVTIDT
+126 KDVKIETKRYGIVVWPITENKKPVPTYFPTYGTVINFNGTIIST
-133 TQWGVCLG
+133 NENAGGITISG
-141 NAVKDNKVAYGL
+141 NLKN
-153 TLNFD
+153 D
-158 GKIISSGIESGGM
+158 GKLE
-171 TIFGNVKNGC
+171 
-181 SYDKKCDLT
+181 
-190 NAPVVNIGK
+190 NAPIINIGK
-199 TAYIK
+199 TAVVK
-204 ADGDVAL
+204 TTAEAAL
-211 YGAGI
+211 YAAGI
-216 GIWNI
+216 GVWNI
-221 NGGSFESKSVI
+221 DGGVFEGKSAI
-232 GIKSGKLIINDGLFT
+232 GIKSGKLVINDGTFT
-247 AIGDPKIGELYGN
+247 ATGEFKTGELYGN

-290 ESDKG
+290 KSEKG

-301 PPTKD
+301 PPTTD

-317 GGKFKAKYEL
+317 GGVFKAKYEL

-351 YVQLFTNGVYTPSN
+351 YVQLFTDGVYTPSN

-423 SKLVRVNAKTIE
+423 NKLVRVNAKTIE

-441 DPNENVEVTFTV
+441 DPNENVKVTFTV

-481 ISLVNTFTDKE
+481 ISLVNIYTDEE

-513 AEKGDIKEVTKP
+513 TEKGDIKEVTKP

>member
-1 MKNFKKVVLTI
+1 MKNFKKLVLTFI
-12 LLGVAVILPS
+12 SVALVLVPS
-22 SVYALTEVKNEE
+22 TLFAATVEVKNEE
-34 ELKNAI
+34 ELFKAI
-40 KDGGEIVLQDNI
+40 SSDNTIILQSDV
-52 TLTDII
+52 TLTKAL
-58 EIKDGN
+58 EIKGSNVTIDLNGN
-64 VIINMN
+64 TLTVENGYIDLF
-70 SKNIT
+70 
-75 IEKGAFK
+75 E
-82 IFKGKVEFT
+82 GKLEFT
-91 GKGTIKDVRE
+91 GKGIVKDIRVRE
-101 GNSCTVWAYGSTN
+101 KVTSTIWVEGSN
-114 SKDSEYTTLNIG
+114 DVNAKDFSTLVIG

-133 TQWGVCLG
+133 TQWGITISNLDS
-141 NAVKDNKVAYGL
+141 NNKAYGV
-153 TLNFD
+153 TVNFD
-158 GKIISSGIESGGM
+158 GTLISSAVKGGGI
-171 TIFGNVKNGC
+171 TVFGNVKNDG
-181 SYDKKCDLT
+181 KIE
-190 NAPVVNIGK
+190 NAPVINLGK
-199 TAYIK
+199 TASVK
-204 ADGDVAL
+204 VVGDTAL
-211 YGAGI
+211 YGAGM
-216 GIWNI
+216 GVWNI
-221 NGGSFESKSVI
+221 NGGIYEGKSAI
-232 GIKSGKLIINDGLFT
+232 GIKSGKLVINDGTFT
-247 AIGDPKIGELYGN
+247 ATGDPKTGELYGN
-260 GIYSTGSSIQIEN
+260 GIISTGSSIQIEN

-290 ESDKG
+290 ESNKG

-301 PPTKD
+301 PPTTD

-317 GGKFKAKYEL
+317 GGSFKAKYEL
-327 LENDNVTIEYGEFA
+327 LDNDNVTIEYGEFA

-351 YVQLFTNGVYTPSN
+351 YVQLFTDGVYTPSN

-435 LYEILF
+435 LYEILYE
-441 DPNENVEVTFTV
+441 PNENVEVTFTV

-502 PEGSVELKIVT
+502 PDGSVELKIVT
-513 AEKGDIKEVTKP
+513 TEKGDIKEVTKP

-690 LLTIISLLGLAS
+690 LLTIISLLGLVS
-702 GYGLLK
+702 GYGLFK

>member
-1 MKNFKKVVLTI
+1 MKNFKKIFLTFISVALVL
-12 LLGVAVILPS
+12 VPS
-22 SVYALTEVKNEE
+22 TLFAATVEVKNEE
-34 ELKNAI
+34 ELFKAI
-40 KDGGEIVLQDNI
+40 SSDNTIILQSDV
-52 TLTDII
+52 TLTKTL
-58 EIKDGN
+58 EIKGSNVTIDLNGN
-64 VIINMN
+64 TLTVENGYIDLL
-70 SKNIT
+70 
-75 IEKGAFK
+75 
-82 IFKGKVEFT
+82 KGKLEFT
-91 GKGTIKDVRE
+91 GKGIVKDVRVREDVTSTIWVE
-101 GNSCTVWAYGSTN
+101 G
-114 SKDSEYTTLNIG
+114 SKDVNAKDYSVLTIG

-133 TQWGVCLG
+133 TQWAITVYHDDY
-141 NAVKDNKVAYGL
+141 KAYGV
-153 TLNFD
+153 TLNFNGTIESSAVNGGGITLNGFVKND
-158 GKIISSGIESGGM
+158 GKIE
-171 TIFGNVKNGC
+171 
-181 SYDKKCDLT
+181 
-190 NAPVVNIGK
+190 NAPVINLGK
-199 TAYIK
+199 TASVK
-204 ADGDVAL
+204 VVGDTAL
-211 YGAGI
+211 YGAGM
-216 GIWNI
+216 GVWNI
-221 NGGSFESKSVI
+221 NGGMYEGKSAI
-232 GIKSGKLIINDGLFT
+232 GIKSGSLIINDGVFT
-247 AIGDPKIGELYGN
+247 ATGENKTGELYGN
-260 GIYSTGSSIQIEN
+260 GMISTGSSIQIEN

-290 ESDKG
+290 KSEKG

-301 PPTKD
+301 PPAED

-317 GGKFKAKYEL
+317 GGVFKAKYEL
-327 LENDNVTIEYGEFA
+327 LGNDNVTIEYGEFA
-341 SEIIDLLKNG
+341 SEIFNLLKNG

-423 SKLVRVNAKTIE
+423 NKLVRVNAKTIE
-435 LYEILF
+435 LYEILYE
-441 DPNENVEVTFTV
+441 PNENVEVTFTV

-464 SKVKFSYT
+464 SKVKFSYN

-481 ISLVNTFTDKE
+481 ISLVNIYTDEE

-502 PEGSVELKIVT
+502 PDGSVELKIVT
-513 AEKGDIKEVTKP
+513 TEKGDIKEVTKP

>member
-1 MKNFKKVVLTI
+1 MKNFKKIVLSI
-12 LLGVAVILPS
+12 LLGVLVIVPS
-22 SVYALTEVKNEE
+22 TVYALTEVKTNE
-34 ELKNAI
+34 ELKEAVKN
-40 KDGGEIVLQDNI
+40 DGEIVLQN
-52 TLTDII
+52 DII
-58 EIKDGN
+58 MTDDIIVRGQKINIDLNGNSLTLKAYIRVYEGSLEFSGKGLIKDDR
-64 VIINMN
+64 
-70 SKNIT
+70 
-75 IEKGAFK
+75 EDL
-82 IFKGKVEFT
+82 
-91 GKGTIKDVRE
+91 KGTIYV
-101 GNSCTVWAYGSTN
+101 YGSTD
-114 SKDSEYTTLNIG
+114 SKAVSFANLTVG
-126 KDVTIDT
+126 KDVKIETKRYGIVVWPITENKKPVPTYFPTYGTVINFNGTIIST
-133 TQWGVCLG
+133 NENAGGITISG
-141 NAVKDNKVAYGL
+141 NLKN
-153 TLNFD
+153 D
-158 GKIISSGIESGGM
+158 GKLE
-171 TIFGNVKNGC
+171 
-181 SYDKKCDLT
+181 
-190 NAPVVNIGK
+190 NAPIINIGK
-199 TAYIK
+199 TAVVK
-204 ADGDVAL
+204 TTAEAAL
-211 YGAGI
+211 YAAGI
-216 GIWNI
+216 GVWNI
-221 NGGSFESKSVI
+221 DGGVFEGKSAI
-232 GIKSGKLIINDGLFT
+232 GIKSGKLVINDGTFT
-247 AIGDPKIGELYGN
+247 ATGETKTGELYGN
-260 GIYSTGSSIQIEN
+260 GIISTGSSIQIEN

-290 ESDKG
+290 ESNKG

-301 PPTKD
+301 PPTTD

-317 GGKFKAKYEL
+317 GGSFKANYKL

-396 MFELESLDITTS
+396 MFELDSLDITTS
-408 DDKKVTVKDNKFIMP
+408 DDKEVSVKDNKFIMP
-423 SKLVRVNAKTIE
+423 NKLVRVNAKTIE

-481 ISLVNTFTDKE
+481 ISLVNTYTDEE

-513 AEKGDIKEVTKP
+513 TEKGDIKEVTKP

-690 LLTIISLLGLAS
+690 LLTVISLLGLAS

>member
-1 MKNFKKVVLTI
+1 MKNFKKIVLSI
-12 LLGVAVILPS
+12 LLGVLVIVPS
-22 SVYALTEVKNEE
+22 TVYALTEVKTNE
-34 ELKNAI
+34 ELKEAVKN
-40 KDGGEIVLQDNI
+40 DGEIVLQK
-52 TLTDII
+52 DII
-58 EIKDGN
+58 MTDDITVRGQKINIDLNGNSLTLKAYIRVYEGSLEFSGKGLIKDDR
-64 VIINMN
+64 
-70 SKNIT
+70 
-75 IEKGAFK
+75 EDLR
-82 IFKGKVEFT
+82 
-91 GKGTIKDVRE
+91 GTIYV
-101 GNSCTVWAYGSTN
+101 YGSTD
-114 SKDSEYTTLNIG
+114 SKAVSYATLTVG
-126 KDVTIDT
+126 KDVKIETKRYGIVVWPITENKKPVPTYFPTYGTVINFNGTIIST
-133 TQWGVCLG
+133 NENAGGITISG
-141 NAVKDNKVAYGL
+141 NLKN
-153 TLNFD
+153 D
-158 GKIISSGIESGGM
+158 GKLE
-171 TIFGNVKNGC
+171 
-181 SYDKKCDLT
+181 
-190 NAPVVNIGK
+190 NAPIINIGK
-199 TAYIK
+199 TAVVK
-204 ADGDVAL
+204 TTAEAAL
-211 YGAGI
+211 YAAGI
-216 GIWNI
+216 GVWNI
-221 NGGSFESKSVI
+221 DGGVFEGKSAI
-232 GIKSGKLIINDGLFT
+232 GIKSGKLVINDGTFT
-247 AIGDPKIGELYGN
+247 ATGETKTGELYGN
-260 GIYSTGSSIQIEN
+260 GIISTGSSIQIEN

-290 ESDKG
+290 ESNKG

-301 PPTKD
+301 PPTTD

-317 GGKFKAKYEL
+317 GGVFKAKYEL

-408 DDKKVTVKDNKFIMP
+408 DDKEVSVKDNKFIMP
-423 SKLVRVNAKTIE
+423 NKLVRVNAKTIE
-435 LYEILF
+435 LYEILYE
-441 DPNENVEVTFTV
+441 PNENVEVTFTV

-464 SKVKFSYT
+464 SKVKFSYN

-481 ISLVNTFTDKE
+481 ISLVNIYTDEE

-502 PEGSVELKIVT
+502 PDGSVELKIVT
-513 AEKGDIKEVTKP
+513 TEKGDIKEVTKP

-537 EDLSKVKLDNTKT
+537 EDLSKVKLDNTRT

-702 GYGLLK
+702 GYCLLK

>member
-1 MKNFKKVVLTI
+1 MKNFKKIVLSI
-12 LLGVAVILPS
+12 LLGVLVIVPS
-22 SVYALTEVKNEE
+22 TVYALTEVKTNE
-34 ELKNAI
+34 ELKEAVKN
-40 KDGGEIVLQDNI
+40 DSEIVLQN
-52 TLTDII
+52 DII
-58 EIKDGN
+58 MTDDITVRGQKINIDLNGNSLTLKAYIRVYEGSLEFSGKGLIKDDR
-64 VIINMN
+64 
-70 SKNIT
+70 
-75 IEKGAFK
+75 EDLR
-82 IFKGKVEFT
+82 
-91 GKGTIKDVRE
+91 GTIYV
-101 GNSCTVWAYGSTN
+101 YGSTD
-114 SKDSEYTTLNIG
+114 SKAVSYATLTVG
-126 KDVTIDT
+126 KDVKIETKRYGIVVWPITENKKPVPTYFPTYGTVINFNGTIIST
-133 TQWGVCLG
+133 NENAGGITISG
-141 NAVKDNKVAYGL
+141 NLKN
-153 TLNFD
+153 D
-158 GKIISSGIESGGM
+158 GKLE
-171 TIFGNVKNGC
+171 
-181 SYDKKCDLT
+181 
-190 NAPVVNIGK
+190 NAPIINIGK
-199 TAYIK
+199 TAVVK
-204 ADGDVAL
+204 TTAEAAL
-211 YGAGI
+211 YAAGI
-216 GIWNI
+216 GVWNI
-221 NGGSFESKSVI
+221 DGGVFEGKSAI
-232 GIKSGKLIINDGLFT
+232 GIKSGKLVINDGTFT
-247 AIGDPKIGELYGN
+247 ATGELKTGELYGN
-260 GIYSTGSSIQIEN
+260 GIISTGSSIQIEN

-290 ESDKG
+290 ESNKG

-301 PPTKD
+301 PPTTD

-317 GGKFKAKYEL
+317 GGSFKAKYEL
-327 LENDNVTIEYGEFA
+327 LDNDNVTIEYGEFA

-391 ISTKG
+391 ISTKE

-423 SKLVRVNAKTIE
+423 NKLVRVNAKTIE
-435 LYEILF
+435 LYEILYE
-441 DPNENVEVTFTV
+441 PNENVEVTFTV

-464 SKVKFSYT
+464 SKVKFSYN

-481 ISLVNTFTDKE
+481 ISLVNIYTDEE

-502 PEGSVELKIVT
+502 PDGSVELKIVT
-513 AEKGDIKEVTKP
+513 TEKGDIKEVTKP

-645 YEIKTREDSK
+645 YKIKTREDSK

-684 GSIGYI
+684 GNIGYI

>member
-1 MKNFKKVVLTI
+1 MKNFKKIVLSI
-12 LLGVAVILPS
+12 LLGVLVIVPS
-22 SVYALTEVKNEE
+22 TVYALTEVKTNE
-34 ELKNAI
+34 ELKEAVKN
-40 KDGGEIVLQDNI
+40 DSEIVLQN
-52 TLTDII
+52 DII
-58 EIKDGN
+58 MTDDITVRGQKINIDLNGNSLTLKAYIRVYEGSLEFSSKGLIKDDR
-64 VIINMN
+64 
-70 SKNIT
+70 
-75 IEKGAFK
+75 EDLR
-82 IFKGKVEFT
+82 
-91 GKGTIKDVRE
+91 GTIYV
-101 GNSCTVWAYGSTN
+101 YGSTD
-114 SKDSEYTTLNIG
+114 SKAVSYATLTVG
-126 KDVTIDT
+126 KDVKIETKRYGIVVWPITENKKPVPTYFPTYGTVINFNGTIIST
-133 TQWGVCLG
+133 NENAGGITISG
-141 NAVKDNKVAYGL
+141 NLKN
-153 TLNFD
+153 D
-158 GKIISSGIESGGM
+158 GKLE
-171 TIFGNVKNGC
+171 
-181 SYDKKCDLT
+181 
-190 NAPVVNIGK
+190 NAPIINIGK
-199 TAYIK
+199 TAVVK
-204 ADGDVAL
+204 TTAEAAL
-211 YGAGI
+211 YAAGI
-216 GIWNI
+216 GVWNI
-221 NGGSFESKSVI
+221 DGGVFEGKSAI
-232 GIKSGKLIINDGLFT
+232 GIKSGKLVINDGTFT
-247 AIGDPKIGELYGN
+247 ATGELKTGELYGN
-260 GIYSTGSSIQIEN
+260 GIISTGSSIQIEN

-290 ESDKG
+290 KSEKG

-301 PPTKD
+301 PPTTD

-317 GGKFKAKYEL
+317 GGVFKANYKL

-396 MFELESLDITTS
+396 MFELDSLDITTS
-408 DDKKVTVKDNKFIMP
+408 DDKEVSVKDNKFIMP
-423 SKLVRVNAKTIE
+423 NKLVRVNAKTIE

-441 DPNENVEVTFTV
+441 DPNENVKVAFTV

-481 ISLVNTFTDKE
+481 ISLVNIYTDEE

-513 AEKGDIKEVTKP
+513 TEKGEVKEVTKP

>member
-1 MKNFKKVVLTI
+1 MKNFKKVVLTFI
-12 LLGVAVILPS
+12 SVALVLVPS
-22 SVYALTEVKNEE
+22 TLFAATVEVKNEE
-34 ELKNAI
+34 ELFKAI
-40 KDGGEIVLQDNI
+40 SSDNTIILQSDVILTKVLEIKGSNVTIDLNGN
-52 TLTDII
+52 TLTVENGYIDLL
-58 EIKDGN
+58 
-64 VIINMN
+64 
-70 SKNIT
+70 
-75 IEKGAFK
+75 
-82 IFKGKVEFT
+82 KGKLDFT
-91 GKGTIKDVRE
+91 GKGIVKDVRVREDVTSTIWVE
-101 GNSCTVWAYGSTN
+101 G
-114 SKDSEYTTLNIG
+114 SKDVNAKDYSVLTIG

-133 TQWGVCLG
+133 TQWAITVYHDDY
-141 NAVKDNKVAYGL
+141 KAYGV
-153 TLNFD
+153 TLNFNGTIESSAVNGGGITLNGFVKND
-158 GKIISSGIESGGM
+158 GKIE
-171 TIFGNVKNGC
+171 
-181 SYDKKCDLT
+181 
-190 NAPVVNIGK
+190 NAPVINLGK
-199 TAYIK
+199 TASVK
-204 ADGDVAL
+204 VVGDTAL
-211 YGAGI
+211 YGAGM
-216 GIWNI
+216 GVWNI
-221 NGGSFESKSVI
+221 NGGMYEGKSAI
-232 GIKSGKLIINDGLFT
+232 GIKSGSLIINDGVFT
-247 AIGDPKIGELYGN
+247 ATGENKTGELYGN
-260 GIYSTGSSIQIEN
+260 GMISTGSSIQIEN

-290 ESDKG
+290 ESNKG

-301 PPTKD
+301 PPTTD

-317 GGKFKAKYEL
+317 GGVFKAKYEL
-327 LENDNVTIEYGEFA
+327 LDNDNVTIEYGEFA

-423 SKLVRVNAKTIE
+423 NKLVRVNAKTIE
-435 LYEILF
+435 LYEILYE
-441 DPNENVEVTFTV
+441 PNENVEVTFTV

-464 SKVKFSYT
+464 SKVKFSYN

-481 ISLVNTFTDKE
+481 ISLVNIYTDEE

-502 PEGSVELKIVT
+502 PDGSVELKIVT
-513 AEKGDIKEVTKP
+513 TEKGDIKEVTKP

>member
-1 MKNFKKVVLTI
+1 MKNFKKIVLSI
-12 LLGVAVILPS
+12 LLGVLVIVPS
-22 SVYALTEVKNEE
+22 TVYALTEVKTNE
-34 ELKNAI
+34 ELKEAVKN
-40 KDGGEIVLQDNI
+40 DGEIVLQN
-52 TLTDII
+52 DII
-58 EIKDGN
+58 MTDDIIVRGQKINIDLNGNSLTLKAYIRVYEGSLEFSGKGLIKDDR
-64 VIINMN
+64 
-70 SKNIT
+70 
-75 IEKGAFK
+75 EDLR
-82 IFKGKVEFT
+82 
-91 GKGTIKDVRE
+91 GTIYV
-101 GNSCTVWAYGSTN
+101 YGSTD
-114 SKDSEYTTLNIG
+114 SKAVSYATLTVG
-126 KDVTIDT
+126 KDVKIETKRYGIVVWPITENKKPVPTYFPTYGTVINFNGTIIST
-133 TQWGVCLG
+133 NENAGGITISG
-141 NAVKDNKVAYGL
+141 NLKN
-153 TLNFD
+153 D
-158 GKIISSGIESGGM
+158 GKLE
-171 TIFGNVKNGC
+171 
-181 SYDKKCDLT
+181 
-190 NAPVVNIGK
+190 NAPIINIGK
-199 TAYIK
+199 TAVVK
-204 ADGDVAL
+204 TTAEAAL
-211 YGAGI
+211 YAAGI
-216 GIWNI
+216 GVWNI
-221 NGGSFESKSVI
+221 DGGVFEGKSAI
-232 GIKSGKLIINDGLFT
+232 GIKSGKLVINDGTFT
-247 AIGDPKIGELYGN
+247 ATGELKTGELYGN
-260 GIYSTGSSIQIEN
+260 GIISTGSSIQIEN

-290 ESDKG
+290 KSEKG

-301 PPTKD
+301 PPTTD

-317 GGKFKAKYEL
+317 GGVFKAKYEL

-351 YVQLFTNGVYTPSN
+351 YVQLFTDGVYTPSN

-435 LYEILF
+435 LYEILYE
-441 DPNENVEVTFTV
+441 PNENVKVTFTV

-481 ISLVNTFTDKE
+481 ISLVNTYTDEE

-513 AEKGDIKEVTKP
+513 TEKGDIKEVTKP